1 MKLSIGL
8 KRYMEFLPDIYNTEY
23 LVNSAL
29 EKRENLF
36 KDENTN
42 CFRIFNSSGDGF
54 EGLTIDFYAGYILI
68 QYFNK
73 SAESVVNRISQLLI
87 KILPVPIK
95 GILSKNRTINSDK
108 SVEQWKS
115 RGELCSPVQNHT
127 SEPAC
132 SPDAKNGVVVIQNG
146 INAKVDLINGQNTG
160 IFLDMRNIR
169 DKLSSFYKSE
179 SIKRMLNLFSYTA
192 IFSVHALKNRVNNSI
207 NIDLSKTVLNRAKI
221 NYHLNDLRVDER
233 DFIYGDAIDWI
244 KRLCKR
250 KELFDFIVFDPPTFA
265 RNKKGSFSVKKN
277 YLDSLESIKSLVKDG
292 FILTSVNSYSVTEEE
307 YRSLHPVQWKL
318 LMLENESSDFIYKDN
333 PYLKVGLWKI

>member
-8 KRYMEFLPDIYNTEY
+8 KRYMEFQPDIYNTEY
-23 LVNSAL
+23 IVNSAL
-29 EKRENLF
+29 EKREKLF
-36 KDENTN
+36 KNENSN

-73 SAESVVNRISQLLI
+73 SAESIVNRISQLLI
-87 KILPVPIK
+87 KIMPVPIK
-95 GILSKNRTINSDK
+95 GILSKNRIINSDK
-108 SVEQWKS
+108 SVTQWKS
-115 RGELCSPVQNHT
+115 RILCRGELCSP
-127 SEPAC
+127 
-132 SPDAKNGVVVIQNG
+132 DAKDGVVVTQNG
-146 INAKVDLINGQNTG
+146 VNARVDLINGQNTG
-160 IFLDMRNIR
+160 IFLDMRDIR

-192 IFSVHALKNRVNNSI
+192 IFSVHALKNSVDNSI

-244 KRLCKR
+244 KRLCKK

-265 RNKKGSFSVKKN
+265 RNKKGNFSVKKN
-277 YLDSLESIKSLVKDG
+277 YLDSLESVKSLVKDG

-307 YRSLHPVQWKL
+307 YRSFHPAQWKL
-318 LMLENESSDFIYKDN
+318 LMLENESSDFVYKDN
-333 PYLKVGLWKI
+333 PYLKVGLWKT